1 MAQKVPLSH
10 LELDAKQ
17 LTHQRSGEL
26 SCLQEN
32 ATLVLSAFPMF
43 VASLVLQSGSYIHTY
58 IHIYIHTYI
67 HTYIYIYNLDKK
79 VPCFSYLMQAAARCL
94 CQTLL
99 FLPKGSELD
108 DKALQNLRKRPSF
121 LAQLSPVF
129 VPSLSWQID
138 HLQH

>member
-43 VASLVLQSGSYIHTY
+43 VASLVLQSGSYIH
-58 IHIYIHTYI
+58 IYIY
-67 HTYIYIYNLDKK
+67 TYIYIYNLDKK